1 MVKYRA
7 VLDFGRGICYCTGVH
22 FKKGACK
29 MDLTGK
35 KVLMV
40 IAANNFRDEE
50 YAEPRKVLETAGA
63 RVTVACSTLNTAKG
77 KLGLEVKPDVL
88 ISGVK
93 EADYDGIVFV
103 GGGGSQE
110 YFESPVAHELAKN
123 FHSRGK
129 LTSAICIAPAILAN
143 AGLLNKKKATSFPS
157 SREALQAKGAVFTGA
172 GVESDGLIVTGS
184 GPEAATQFGQKL
196 VEVLRGK

>member
-1 MVKYRA
+1 MN
-7 VLDFGRGICYCTGVH
+7 
-22 FKKGACK
+22 
-29 MDLTGK
+29 LTGK

-50 YAEPRKVLETAGA
+50 YAEPRKVLEQAGA

-88 ISGVK
+88 ISDVK

-110 YFESPVAHELAKN
+110 YFESPVAHKLAQS
-123 FHSRGK
+123 FHGHGK

-143 AGLLNKKKATSFPS
+143 AGLLKSKKATAFPS
-157 SREALQAKGAVFTGA
+157 SKEILQEKGAVFTGT
-172 GVESDGLIVTGS
+172 GVENDGLIVTGS
-184 GPEAATQFGQKL
+184 GPEAAKQFGEKL
-196 VEVLRGK
+196 VEVLGGKQ

>member
-1 MVKYRA
+1 MS
-7 VLDFGRGICYCTGVH
+7 LNE
-22 FKKGACK
+22 
-29 MDLTGK
+29 K

-50 YAEPRKVLETAGA
+50 YAEPRKVLEKAGV

-77 KLGLEVKPDVL
+77 KLGLEVEPDVL
-88 ISGVK
+88 ISNVK

-103 GGGGSQE
+103 GGGGAQE
-110 YFESPVAHELAKN
+110 YFESPVAHKLARN
-123 FHSRGK
+123 FYGHGK

-143 AGLLNKKKATSFPS
+143 AGLLKAKKATSFPS
-157 SREALQAKGAVFTGA
+157 SRETLQTKGAVFTGT

-184 GPEAATQFGQKL
+184 GPEAATKFGEKL
-196 VEVLRGK
+196 VEVLGGKQ